1 MDILGLSGD
10 RKRQRINLEGEIQW
24 VVLFVWVG
32 ECSVVEGGEGMMD
45 NNCIQYRVTGG
56 GGGTGPPAESSG
68 SSNGSMTYRVVNS
81 SEGETSSPSR
91 TSISSNS
98 SALSN
103 VQVWPGLVP
112 GVATKLNTNF
122 QCCRLCWPVR
132 SMGSSTWLETQV
144 TFWAAPD
151 RGPSLPGR
159 VPTLWTPACFTTK
172 RTNSEHGEPRI
183 MRWRGGGGIIST
195 TG

>member
-10 RKRQRINLEGEIQW
+10 RKRQRINLEGKIQW
-24 VVLFVWVG
+24 VVLFVWVV

-112 GVATKLNTNF
+112 GVATKLTFNVAGCAGQSDQWAVLRDWKPKWRSGRRWAEDHRSQDGSLHAGLQPASQQRGQTRNTA
-122 QCCRLCWPVR
+122 
-132 SMGSSTWLETQV
+132 SH
-144 TFWAAPD
+144 A
-151 RGPSLPGR
+151 
-159 VPTLWTPACFTTK
+159 
-172 RTNSEHGEPRI
+172 
-183 MRWRGGGGIIST
+183 
-195 TG
+195 